1 MTGADVIDKIL
12 DYTKLNP
19 KSFSERIGL
28 DRPQAIYDIQ
38 SGKTKTISPRMADKI
53 ISVFPEIDR
62 VWLLTGEGEI
72 LKTAETAPA
81 PTGVGERVKNLL
93 GFKGV
98 TPYVVSMQTGISQ
111 ATMSRIINN
120 STAKPS
126 SGTIEVLAKYFG
138 TTPDW
143 ILTGRG
149 EMIKD
154 TQETPSNSHRIR
166 YWVDVDA
173 TAGGVTLFDDMVSS
187 QYIDLAIPEFRDCTD
202 AVNLYGDSM
211 LPLYKSGQIII
222 LKEWKESFIDYGN
235 VYLVV
240 TKKGNRMVKYL
251 RKGSD
256 AEHVLCVS
264 ENKEFDSF
272 EILMDDILCLYL
284 VKGSIAKNTL

>member
-1 MTGADVIDKIL
+1 MTGAQIIDKL
-12 DYTKLNP
+12 LEFFQLNA
-19 KSFSERIGL
+19 KSFSEKIGL

-38 SGKTKTISPRMADKI
+38 NGKTKGISPRMADKI
-53 ISVFPEIDR
+53 ISAFPEVDKA
-62 VWLLTGEGEI
+62 WLLSGEGEM
-72 LKTAETAPA
+72 LKEATD
-81 PTGVGERVKNLL
+81 
-93 GFKGV
+93 V
-98 TPYVVSMQTGISQ
+98 TRP
-111 ATMSRIINN
+111 
-120 STAKPS
+120 
-126 SGTIEVLAKYFG
+126 
-138 TTPDW
+138 
-143 ILTGRG
+143 
-149 EMIKD
+149 
-154 TQETPSNSHRIR
+154 SHRIR

-173 TAGGVTLFDDMVSS
+173 TAGGVTQFDDMMSS

-222 LKEWKESFIDYGN
+222 LKEWQESFIDYGN

-256 AEHVLCVS
+256 ADHVLCVS

-272 EILMDDILCLYL
+272 EILMDDILRLYL

>member
-1 MTGADVIDKIL
+1 MRKVDRFLQYL
-12 DYTKLNP
+12 DYRGISENKATVECKL
-19 KSFSERIGL
+19 SQGL
-28 DRPQAIYDIQ
+28 IHQAK
-38 SGKTKTISPRMADKI
+38 SGKSDLGIKTVDKI
-53 ISVFPEIDR
+53 IDTYQDLDR
-62 VWLLTGEGEI
+62 NWLLTGNGEM
-72 LKTAETAPA
+72 LKGAGELPA
-81 PTGVGERVKNLL
+81 P
-93 GFKGV
+93 
-98 TPYVVSMQTGISQ
+98 
-111 ATMSRIINN
+111 
-120 STAKPS
+120 
-126 SGTIEVLAKYFG
+126 
-138 TTPDW
+138 
-143 ILTGRG
+143 
-149 EMIKD
+149 
-154 TQETPSNSHRIR
+154 SHRIR

-256 AEHVLCVS
+256 ADHVLCVS

-272 EILMDDILCLYL
+272 EIPMDDILRLYL

>member
-1 MTGADVIDKIL
+1 MMAGAQIIDKL
-12 DYTKLNP
+12 LEFFQLNA
-19 KSFSERIGL
+19 KSFSEKIGL

-38 SGKTKTISPRMADKI
+38 NGKTKGISPRMADKI
-53 ISVFPEIDR
+53 ISAFPEVDKA
-62 VWLLTGEGEI
+62 WLLSGEGEM
-72 LKTAETAPA
+72 LKEATD
-81 PTGVGERVKNLL
+81 
-93 GFKGV
+93 V
-98 TPYVVSMQTGISQ
+98 TRP
-111 ATMSRIINN
+111 
-120 STAKPS
+120 
-126 SGTIEVLAKYFG
+126 
-138 TTPDW
+138 
-143 ILTGRG
+143 
-149 EMIKD
+149 
-154 TQETPSNSHRIR
+154 SHRIR

-173 TAGGVTLFDDMVSS
+173 TAGGVTQFDDMMSS

-256 AEHVLCVS
+256 ADHVLCVS

-272 EILMDDILCLYL
+272 EILMDDILRLYL
-284 VKGSIAKNTL
+284 VKGGISKNTL

>member
-1 MTGADVIDKIL
+1 MRKIDRFLQYL
-12 DYTKLNP
+12 DYRGISENKATVECKL
-19 KSFSERIGL
+19 SQGL
-28 DRPQAIYDIQ
+28 IHQAK
-38 SGKTKTISPRMADKI
+38 SGKSDLGTKTVDKI
-53 ISVFPEIDR
+53 IDTYQDLDR
-62 VWLLTGEGEI
+62 NWLLTGNGEM
-72 LKTAETAPA
+72 LKGTVEVPA
-81 PTGVGERVKNLL
+81 PG
-93 GFKGV
+93 
-98 TPYVVSMQTGISQ
+98 
-111 ATMSRIINN
+111 
-120 STAKPS
+120 
-126 SGTIEVLAKYFG
+126 
-138 TTPDW
+138 
-143 ILTGRG
+143 
-149 EMIKD
+149 
-154 TQETPSNSHRIR
+154 HRIR

-256 AEHVLCVS
+256 ADHVLCVS

-272 EILMDDILCLYL
+272 EILMDDILRLYL